1 MAFLSLFTDC
11 QTHNKASTH
20 VYTHNNSRT
29 HASTHIKRSG
39 RLTSS

>member
-29 HASTHIKRSG
+29 HASTHMKRSG